1 MSLET
6 KETTIV
12 KKASKAYGYNY
23 ACLADIVNAGIELP
37 KMRLSEDGDFIEY
50 KDDEGNWQRGARIV
64 IPEMKGSNEAQRYGA
79 ALEYAR
85 RYTTMLAKQV
95 CSSEDKKIEKAA
107 PAEEK
112 KLDFEEIRAHLKTLN
127 NEFLIAQYAKEI
139 AKKYP
144 APTEK
149 QRYAIQTIFANRRSE
164 LSTRVE

>member
-1 MSLET
+1 MSVE
-6 KETTIV
+6 KTTIV
-12 KKASKAYGYNY
+12 KKSSKAYGYNY

-50 KDDEGNWQRGARIV
+50 KDEQGEWQRGARIV

-95 CSSEDKKIEKAA
+95 CSSDDKKIEKAA
-107 PAEEK
+107 PAEDK
-112 KLDFEEIRAHLKTLN
+112 KLDFDEIREHLKGLT
-127 NEFLIAQYAKEI
+127 NEFAIAQYSKEV
-139 AKKYP
+139 ARKYP

-149 QRYAIQTIFANRRSE
+149 QRYAIQTMFSNRRAE
-164 LSTRVE
+164 ISTRVA